1 MGLMGHPRDSIQ
13 PSLLFLKEDTPAPLE
28 WGLPAAERGQ
38 APLPPQALF
47 RDCCPTV
54 CHTLG
59 GGPWSSLDM
68 VNMGSFWGGV

>member
-38 APLPPQALF
+38 APLPPQGLLSY
-47 RDCCPTV
+47 